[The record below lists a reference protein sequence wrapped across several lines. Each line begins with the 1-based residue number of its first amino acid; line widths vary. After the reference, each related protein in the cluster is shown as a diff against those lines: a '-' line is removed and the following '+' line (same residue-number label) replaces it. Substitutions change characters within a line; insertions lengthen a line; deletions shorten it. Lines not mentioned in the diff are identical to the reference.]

1 MDKTDKKKKRPSPA
15 LLIISFVILVAFA
28 FSGASYLYK
37 SSGKY
42 LPKQMAVT
50 PTPQKSIGTIPRPNI
65 SSGTANPK
73 TPANTNNYWV
83 AGTMTKE
90 TIKKDMQALGG
101 LTAKD
106 SSSVFFMES
115 YPLQFKIESPNE
127 KTCEEIRKILSK
139 LKSVESFGECQKISK

>member
-1 MDKTDKKKKRPSPA
+1 MDKTDKNKKRPSPA
-15 LLIISFVILVAFA
+15 LLIVSFVILVAFA

-37 SSGKY
+37 SSSKY
-42 LPKQMAVT
+42 LPKQLIVT
-50 PTPQKSIGTIPRPNI
+50 PTPQKPIGTIPRPI
-65 SSGTANPK
+65 VSSEAANPK
-73 TPANTNNYWV
+73 IPPSTNNYRV
-83 AGTMTKE
+83 SGTMTKE
-90 TIKKDMQALGG
+90 TIKKDMQALSS

-127 KTCEEIRKILSK
+127 KTCEEIRKILLG